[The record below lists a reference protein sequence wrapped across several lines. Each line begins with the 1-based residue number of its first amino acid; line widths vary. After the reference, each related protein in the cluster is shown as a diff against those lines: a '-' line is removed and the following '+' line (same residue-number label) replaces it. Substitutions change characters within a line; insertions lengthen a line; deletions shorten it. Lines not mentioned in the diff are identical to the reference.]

1 LNGRR
6 PKLRVFLDEGVPTA
20 VAKTFKAHGHDVVPF
35 EGTVKRGSQ
44 DALVCRAAEANDAIL
59 VAFDKDMKA
68 AARRFGIG
76 SERFKRLSLI
86 HFQCPE
92 PMASMRLEEAMSF
105 VEHEWSVRS
114 RKSARQLYVDIAT
127 HVLRSHR

>member
-1 LNGRR
+1 M
-6 PKLRVFLDEGVPTA
+6 A
-20 VAKTFKAHGHDVVPF
+20 VAQTFKAHGHKVVPF

-44 DALVCRAAEANDAIL
+44 DTLVCRVAEANDAIL

-76 SERFKRLSLI
+76 GERFKRLSLI

-92 PMASMRLEEAMSF
+92 PMASTAVALRLNL
-105 VEHEWSVRS
+105 
-114 RKSARQLYVDIAT
+114 SA
-127 HVLRSHR
+127 HR